1 MPPVPDHS
9 VDVTVPAPVPVEPS
23 VEEVVAVAADEPRA
37 LELAPPQRTAAVA
50 ATGFA
55 AGVAT
60 MAVMHRRALKKAR
73 RRKLGRRAGDLLPIV
88 GSRSFLVD
96 VHLIGSRD

>member
-1 MPPVPDHS
+1 MPPE
-9 VDVTVPAPVPVEPS
+9 PAHVPVVVEPE
-23 VEEVVAVAADEPRA
+23 VEEVVAVADEPRA

-55 AGVAT
+55 AGLAT
-60 MAVMHRRALKKAR
+60 MAVVHRRAAATAAR
-73 RRKLGRRAGDLLPIV
+73 RRVGQRASDLLPIV

>member
-1 MPPVPDHS
+1 MTPVPDHS